1 MKRLRLSCYRPF
13 TCASLILI
21 KTLALISIFL
31 GGCSEVPEHDLRTWM
46 SETKRQSHPAPVESP
61 PRPALEEFHYEAS
74 GRLDPFDLTKISAS
88 LSADLNASGLQPDTR
103 RVREPLESFPLD
115 SLRLVGNIRRQGQVV
130 ALVEADKVIHQV
142 HLGSHLGPDMGKVI
156 AISEGA
162 IEIEEMV
169 QDTGNTWAKRRARLV
184 MQEKR

>member
-1 MKRLRLSCYRPF
+1 MLL
-13 TCASLILI
+13 T
-21 KTLALISIFL
+21 
-31 GGCSEVPEHDLRTWM
+31 GCSEVPEHDLRIWM
-46 SETKRQSHPAPVESP
+46 SETKRQSHPGPVELP
-61 PRPALEEFHYEAS
+61 PRPAIEEFQYEAS

-88 LSADLNASGLQPDTR
+88 LSAELNANSLQPDR
-103 RVREPLESFPLD
+103 HRAREPLESFPLD

-184 MQEKR
+184 LQEKR